1 MVYAAVTAFSG
12 IFAAVY
18 EHFSHGM
25 FSGWMVYLFAWPL
38 VGGVLP
44 YAVTMIVGKR
54 RPPWVDASVPM
65 SWARLGHHAA
75 VATATV
81 GSCLAGVFE
90 IYGTSSSWV
99 VVYWI
104 AAGVFALAA
113 AVLAMVAVS
122 ARRRMPR

>member
-1 MVYAAVTAFSG
+1 MVYGAVTAFCG
-12 IFAAVY
+12 VFAAVY

-25 FSGWMVYLFAWPL
+25 FSAWMVYLFAWPL

-44 YAVTMIVGKR
+44 YAVAVIR
-54 RPPWVDASVPM
+54 RPSWVDASVLM
-65 SWARLGHHAA
+65 AWARLGHHAA

-104 AAGVFALAA
+104 AAGSFALAA
-113 AVLAMVAVS
+113 LVLALVAT
-122 ARRRMPR
+122 AGQMRMPQQM